1 MGPPRPAGVPTQPSV
16 LRLSSR
22 LTWEEARDPLHAD
35 IDVNKT
41 CGVGP
46 GLPFA
51 NAVRALDSTMGVV
64 GLVPCA
70 VGGTTIAEWA
80 RGGKLY
86 DQMVRRAGAAVRE
99 GGGGVVRAVLWY
111 QGESDTVSQAD
122 AESYRGNLET
132 LFSDFRDDLNSPALP
147 IIQACLI
154 AFHVAIASGMGPLV
168 GTVREAQMEVRVP
181 MVWTVDAMGLHL
193 EADGLHLTT
202 DAQVQLG
209 KMLAQA
215 FVKTT
220 LQSPSPVVRY
230 SNAAPN
236 HKPFYGG
243 GWVFGHLLLS
253 AFVGIWRQMS
263 VS

>member
-1 MGPPRPAGVPTQPSV
+1 MAGRGGVAGDRWDRLVPPESQPNPSV

-51 NAVRALDSTMGVV
+51 NAVRALDPTLGVV

-86 DQMVRRAGAAVRE
+86 DRTVRRAGAAVRE

-122 AESYRGNLET
+122 AESYRGNLEK

-147 IIQACLI
+147 IIQVRCTRT
-154 AFHVAIASGMGPLV
+154 SKCNSC
-168 GTVREAQMEVRVP
+168 TSREA
-181 MVWTVDAMGLHL
+181 W
-193 EADGLHLTT
+193 
-202 DAQVQLG
+202 
-209 KMLAQA
+209 
-215 FVKTT
+215 
-220 LQSPSPVVRY
+220 
-230 SNAAPN
+230 
-236 HKPFYGG
+236 
-243 GWVFGHLLLS
+243 HLLRWLLLR
-253 AFVGIWRQMS
+253 GWGPWWGQ
-263 VS
+263 